1 MKNLKVVF
9 MGTPDF
15 AVPIL
20 ERLIEETNVLLVVT
34 QPDKV
39 RGRNNK
45 VSFSPVKELA
55 VKNNIEVFQPEKI
68 KENYKI
74 IIDKN
79 PDIII
84 TAAYGQIIPEELL
97 FFSKYKAINVHAS
110 LLPKYRGGAP
120 INRAIE
126 NGEKYLGIT
135 IMYMDKL
142 MDNGDMISQR
152 KIELKEEDNFDT
164 MNEKLSILGR
174 DLLMDTLPSVLSG
187 TNEREKQ
194 KEEDVTIIKLLKKEE
209 LLIDFNKDAIS
220 VYNKIRSLDSVPG
233 AYAFLNNK
241 KYKLFDVRVGSE
253 KLDAVSKIIDIKDYL
268 EIACKNGTIK
278 VYNIQEEGKKKMS
291 IKDFFN
297 GHKKEEFLNK
307 RFNYEENN

>member
-68 KENYKI
+68 KEDYKI

-278 VYNIQEEGKKKMS
+278 IYSIQEEGKKKMS

-297 GHKKEEFLNK
+297 GHKKEEFLNT

>member
-1 MKNLKVVF
+1 MKDLKVVF

-20 ERLIEETNVLLVVT
+20 EKLILETNVLLVVT

-55 VKNNIEVFQPEKI
+55 VKNNIEVFQPERI
-68 KENYKI
+68 KEDYQV

-97 FFSKYKAINVHAS
+97 FFTKYKAINVHAS

-253 KLDAVSKIIDIKDYL
+253 KLDDVSKIIDIKDYL

-278 VYNIQEEGKKKMS
+278 VYTIQEEGKKKMS

>member
-1 MKNLKVVF
+1 MKDLKVVF

-20 ERLIEETNVLLVVT
+20 EKLITDTEVLLVVT

-45 VSFSPVKELA
+45 ISFSPIKEIA

-68 KENYKI
+68 KQDYQT

-97 FFSKYKAINVHAS
+97 FFTKYKAINVHAS

-164 MNEKLSILGR
+164 MNKKLSILGR
-174 DLLMDTLPSVLSG
+174 DLLMDTLPSIINS
-187 TNEREKQ
+187 TNERIKQ
-194 KEEDVTIIKLLKKEE
+194 KEEDVTIIKLLNKEE
-209 LLIDFNKDAIS
+209 LLIDFNNDFVS
-220 VYNKIRSLDSVPG
+220 VFNKIRSLDSVPG

-241 KYKLFDVRVGSE
+241 KYKLYDVRLGKNVIDEIG
-253 KLDAVSKIIDIKDYL
+253 KLVDIKDYL

-278 VYNIQEEGKKKMS
+278 VYSIQEEGKKKMN

-297 GHKKEEFLNK
+297 GHKKEDFLYK
-307 RFNYEENN
+307 RFNNEENN

>member
-1 MKNLKVVF
+1 MKDLKVVF

-20 ERLIEETNVLLVVT
+20 EKLITDTEVLLVVT

-45 VSFSPVKELA
+45 ISFSPIKEIA

-68 KENYKI
+68 KQDYQT

-97 FFSKYKAINVHAS
+97 FFTKYKAINVHAS

-164 MNEKLSILGR
+164 MNKKLSILGR
-174 DLLMDTLPSVLSG
+174 DLLMDTLPSIINS
-187 TNEREKQ
+187 TNERIKQ
-194 KEEDVTIIKLLKKEE
+194 KEEDVTIIKLLNKEE
-209 LLIDFNKDAIS
+209 LLIGFNNDFVS
-220 VYNKIRSLDSVPG
+220 VFNKIRSLDSVPG
-233 AYAFLNNK
+233 AYAFFNNK
-241 KYKLFDVRVGSE
+241 KYKLYDVRLGKNVVDEIG
-253 KLDAVSKIIDIKDYL
+253 KIVDIKDYL

-278 VYNIQEEGKKKMS
+278 VYSIQEEGKKKMN

-297 GHKKEEFLNK
+297 GHKKEDFLYK
-307 RFNYEENN
+307 RFNNEENN

>member
-1 MKNLKVVF
+1 MKDLKVVF

-20 ERLIEETNVLLVVT
+20 EKLITDTEVLLVVT
-34 QPDKV
+34 QLDKV

-45 VSFSPVKELA
+45 ISFSPIKEIA

-68 KENYKI
+68 KQDYQT

-97 FFSKYKAINVHAS
+97 FFTKYKAINVHAS

-164 MNEKLSILGR
+164 MNKKLSILGR
-174 DLLMDTLPSVLSG
+174 DLLMDTLPSIINS
-187 TNEREKQ
+187 TNERIKQ
-194 KEEDVTIIKLLKKEE
+194 KEEDVTIIKLLNKEE
-209 LLIDFNKDAIS
+209 LLIDFNNDFVS
-220 VYNKIRSLDSVPG
+220 VFNKIRSLDSVPG
-233 AYAFLNNK
+233 AYTFLNNK
-241 KYKLFDVRVGSE
+241 KYKLYDVRLGKNVIDEIG
-253 KLDAVSKIIDIKDYL
+253 KVVDIKDYL

-278 VYNIQEEGKKKMS
+278 VYSIQEEGKKKMN

-297 GHKKEEFLNK
+297 GHKKEDFLYK
-307 RFNYEENN
+307 RFNNEENN

>member
-1 MKNLKVVF
+1 MKDLKVVF
-9 MGTPDF
+9 MGTPAF

-20 ERLIEETNVLLVVT
+20 EKLIEVTNVLLVVT
-34 QPDKV
+34 QPDKI

-55 VKNNIEVFQPEKI
+55 LKNNIEVFQPEKI
-68 KENYKI
+68 KQNYQI
-74 IIDKN
+74 IIDKK

-97 FFSKYKAINVHAS
+97 FFSEYKAINVHAS

-126 NGEKYLGIT
+126 NGEKYMGIT

-142 MDNGDMISQR
+142 MDNGDIISQK
-152 KIELKEEDNFDT
+152 KIELKEEDNFDS

-174 DLLMDTLPSVLSG
+174 DLLIDTLDSIINK
-187 TNEREKQ
+187 TNDRVKQ
-194 KEEDVTIIKLLKKEE
+194 KEEEVTIIKLLNKEE
-209 LLIDFNKDAIS
+209 LLIDFNNDYVK
-220 VYNKIRSLDSVPG
+220 VFNKIRSLDSVPG
-233 AYAFLNNK
+233 AYALINNK
-241 KYKLFDVRVGSE
+241 KYKLYDVRLGDE
-253 KLDAVSKIIDIKDYL
+253 KINEIGKITDIKDYL
-268 EIACKNGTIK
+268 EVSCKNGNIK
-278 VYNIQEEGKKKMS
+278 IFSIQEEGKKKMS

-307 RFNYEENN
+307 RFNNEENN

>member
-1 MKNLKVVF
+1 MKDLKVVF

-20 ERLIEETNVLLVVT
+20 EKLITDTEVLLVVT

-45 VSFSPVKELA
+45 ISFSPIKEIA

-68 KENYKI
+68 KQDYQT

-84 TAAYGQIIPEELL
+84 TAAYGQIIPEKLL
-97 FFSKYKAINVHAS
+97 FFTKYKAINVHAS
-110 LLPKYRGGAP
+110 LLPKYRGGSP

-164 MNEKLSILGR
+164 MNKKLSILGR
-174 DLLMDTLPSVLSG
+174 DLLMDTLPSIINS
-187 TNEREKQ
+187 TNERIKQ
-194 KEEDVTIIKLLKKEE
+194 KEEDITIIKLLNKEE
-209 LLIDFNKDAIS
+209 LLIDFNNDFIS
-220 VYNKIRSLDSVPG
+220 VFNKIRSLDSVPG

-241 KYKLFDVRVGSE
+241 KYKLYDVRLGKNVIDEIG
-253 KLDAVSKIIDIKDYL
+253 KVVDIKDYL

-278 VYNIQEEGKKKMS
+278 VYSIQEEGKKKMN

-297 GHKKEEFLNK
+297 GHKKEDFLYK
-307 RFNYEENN
+307 RFNNEENN

>member
-1 MKNLKVVF
+1 MKDLKVVF

-20 ERLIEETNVLLVVT
+20 EKLITDTEVLLVVT

-45 VSFSPVKELA
+45 ISFSPIKEIA

-68 KENYKI
+68 KQDYQT

-97 FFSKYKAINVHAS
+97 FFTKYKAINVHAS

-142 MDNGDMISQR
+142 MDNGAMISQR

-164 MNEKLSILGR
+164 MNKKLSILGR
-174 DLLMDTLPSVLSG
+174 DLLMDTLPSIINS
-187 TNEREKQ
+187 TNERIKQ
-194 KEEDVTIIKLLKKEE
+194 KEEDVTIIKLLNKEE
-209 LLIDFNKDAIS
+209 LLIDFNNDFVS
-220 VYNKIRSLDSVPG
+220 VFNKIRSLDSVPG

-241 KYKLFDVRVGSE
+241 KYKLYDVRLGKNVIDEIG
-253 KLDAVSKIIDIKDYL
+253 KIVDIKDYL

-278 VYNIQEEGKKKMS
+278 VYSIQEEGKKKMN

-297 GHKKEEFLNK
+297 GHKKEDFLYK
-307 RFNYEENN
+307 RFNNEENN

>member
-1 MKNLKVVF
+1 MKDLKVVF

-20 ERLIEETNVLLVVT
+20 EKLILETNVLLVVT

-55 VKNNIEVFQPEKI
+55 VKNNIEVFQPERI
-68 KENYKI
+68 KEDYQV

-97 FFSKYKAINVHAS
+97 FFTKYKAINVHAS

-120 INRAIE
+120 ISRAIE

-164 MNEKLSILGR
+164 MNKKLSILGR
-174 DLLMDTLPSVLSG
+174 DLLMDTLPSIINS
-187 TNEREKQ
+187 TNERIKQ
-194 KEEDVTIIKLLKKEE
+194 KEEDVTIIKLLNKEE
-209 LLIDFNKDAIS
+209 LLIDFNNDFIS
-220 VYNKIRSLDSVPG
+220 VFNKIRSLDSIPG

-241 KYKLFDVRVGSE
+241 KYKLYDVRLGKNVIDEIG
-253 KLDAVSKIIDIKDYL
+253 KVVDIKDYL

-278 VYNIQEEGKKKMS
+278 VYSIQEEGKKKMN

-297 GHKKEEFLNK
+297 GHKKEDFLYK
-307 RFNYEENN
+307 RFNNEENN

>member
-20 ERLIEETNVLLVVT
+20 EKLITDTEVLLVVT

-45 VSFSPVKELA
+45 ISFSPIKEIA

-68 KENYKI
+68 KQDYQT

-97 FFSKYKAINVHAS
+97 FFTKYKAINVHAS

-164 MNEKLSILGR
+164 MNKKLSILGR
-174 DLLMDTLPSVLSG
+174 DLLMDTLPSIINS
-187 TNEREKQ
+187 TNERIKQ
-194 KEEDVTIIKLLKKEE
+194 KEEDVTIIKLLNKEE
-209 LLIDFNKDAIS
+209 LLIDFNNDFVS
-220 VYNKIRSLDSVPG
+220 VFNKIRSLDSIPG

-241 KYKLFDVRVGSE
+241 KYKLYDVRLGKNVIDEIG
-253 KLDAVSKIIDIKDYL
+253 KVVDIKDYL

-278 VYNIQEEGKKKMS
+278 VYSIQEEGKKKMN

-297 GHKKEEFLNK
+297 GHKKEDFLYK
-307 RFNYEENN
+307 RFNNEENN

>member
-9 MGTPDF
+9 MGTSDF

-278 VYNIQEEGKKKMS
+278 VYTIQEEGKKKMS

>member
-68 KENYKI
+68 KEDYKI

-253 KLDAVSKIIDIKDYL
+253 KLDDVSKISDIKDYL
-268 EIACKNGTIK
+268 EIACKDGTIK
-278 VYNIQEEGKKKMS
+278 VYTIQEEGKKKMS

>member
-1 MKNLKVVF
+1 MKDLKVVF

-20 ERLIEETNVLLVVT
+20 EKLITDTEVLLVVT

-45 VSFSPVKELA
+45 ISFSPIKEIA

-68 KENYKI
+68 KQDYQT

-97 FFSKYKAINVHAS
+97 FFTKYKAINVHAS

-164 MNEKLSILGR
+164 MNKKLSILGR
-174 DLLMDTLPSVLSG
+174 DLLMDTLPSIINS
-187 TNEREKQ
+187 TNERIKQ
-194 KEEDVTIIKLLKKEE
+194 KEEDVTIIKLLNKEE
-209 LLIDFNKDAIS
+209 LLIDFNNDFIS
-220 VYNKIRSLDSVPG
+220 VFNKIRSLDSVPG

-241 KYKLFDVRVGSE
+241 KYKLYDVRLGKNVIDEIG
-253 KLDAVSKIIDIKDYL
+253 KIVDIKDYL

-278 VYNIQEEGKKKMS
+278 VYSIQEEGKKKMN

-297 GHKKEEFLNK
+297 GHKKEDFLYK
-307 RFNYEENN
+307 RFNNEKNN

>member
-278 VYNIQEEGKKKMS
+278 VYTIKEEGKKKMS

>member
-1 MKNLKVVF
+1 MKDLKVVF

-20 ERLIEETNVLLVVT
+20 EKLITDTEVLLVVT

-45 VSFSPVKELA
+45 ISFSPIKEIA

-68 KENYKI
+68 KQDYQT

-97 FFSKYKAINVHAS
+97 FFTKYKAINVHAS

-164 MNEKLSILGR
+164 MNKKLSILGR
-174 DLLMDTLPSVLSG
+174 DLLMDTLPSIINS
-187 TNEREKQ
+187 TNERIKQ
-194 KEEDVTIIKLLKKEE
+194 KEEDVTIIKLLNKEE
-209 LLIDFNKDAIS
+209 LLIDFNNDFIS
-220 VYNKIRSLDSVPG
+220 VFNKIRSLDSVPG

-241 KYKLFDVRVGSE
+241 KYKLYDVRLG
-253 KLDAVSKIIDIKDYL
+253 KNIIDEIGKVVDIKDYL

-278 VYNIQEEGKKKMS
+278 VYSIQEEGKKKMN

-297 GHKKEEFLNK
+297 GHKKEDFLYK
-307 RFNYEENN
+307 RFNNEENN

>member
-1 MKNLKVVF
+1 MKDLKVVF

-20 ERLIEETNVLLVVT
+20 EKLITDTEVLLVVT

-45 VSFSPVKELA
+45 ISFSPIKEIA

-68 KENYKI
+68 KQDYQT

-97 FFSKYKAINVHAS
+97 FFTKYKAINVHAS

-142 MDNGDMISQR
+142 MDNGDMISHR

-164 MNEKLSILGR
+164 MNKKLSILGR
-174 DLLMDTLPSVLSG
+174 DLLMDTLPSIINS
-187 TNEREKQ
+187 TNERIKQ
-194 KEEDVTIIKLLKKEE
+194 KEEDVTIIKLLNKEE
-209 LLIDFNKDAIS
+209 LLIDFNNDFIS
-220 VYNKIRSLDSVPG
+220 VFNKIRSLDSVPG

-241 KYKLFDVRVGSE
+241 KYKLYDVRLGKNVIDEIGRI
-253 KLDAVSKIIDIKDYL
+253 VDIKDYL

-278 VYNIQEEGKKKMS
+278 VYSIQEEGKKKMN

-297 GHKKEEFLNK
+297 GHKKEDFLYK
-307 RFNYEENN
+307 RFNNEKNN

>member
-1 MKNLKVVF
+1 MKDLKVVF

-20 ERLIEETNVLLVVT
+20 EKLITDTEVLLVVT

-45 VSFSPVKELA
+45 ISFSPIKEIA

-68 KENYKI
+68 KQDYQT

-97 FFSKYKAINVHAS
+97 FFTKYKAINVHAS

-164 MNEKLSILGR
+164 MNKKLSILGR
-174 DLLMDTLPSVLSG
+174 NLLMDTLPSIINS
-187 TNEREKQ
+187 TNERIKQ
-194 KEEDVTIIKLLKKEE
+194 KEEDVTIIKLLNKEE
-209 LLIDFNKDAIS
+209 LLIDFNNDFVS
-220 VYNKIRSLDSVPG
+220 VFNKIRSLDSVPG
-233 AYAFLNNK
+233 AYTFLNNK
-241 KYKLFDVRVGSE
+241 KYKLYDVRLGKNVINEIG
-253 KLDAVSKIIDIKDYL
+253 KVVDIKDYL

-278 VYNIQEEGKKKMS
+278 VYSIQEEGKKKMN

-297 GHKKEEFLNK
+297 GHKKEDFLYK
-307 RFNYEENN
+307 RFNNEENN

>member
-1 MKNLKVVF
+1 MKDLKVVF

-20 ERLIEETNVLLVVT
+20 EKLITDTEVLLVVT

-45 VSFSPVKELA
+45 ISFSPIKEIA

-68 KENYKI
+68 KQDYQT

-97 FFSKYKAINVHAS
+97 FFTKYKAINVHAS

-164 MNEKLSILGR
+164 MNKKLSILGR
-174 DLLMDTLPSVLSG
+174 DLLMDTLPSIINS
-187 TNEREKQ
+187 TNERIKQ
-194 KEEDVTIIKLLKKEE
+194 KEEDVTIIKLLNKEE
-209 LLIDFNKDAIS
+209 LLIDFNNDFIS
-220 VYNKIRSLDSVPG
+220 VFNKIRSLDSVPG

-241 KYKLFDVRVGSE
+241 KYKLYDVRLGKNV
-253 KLDAVSKIIDIKDYL
+253 ID

-278 VYNIQEEGKKKMS
+278 VYSIQEEGKKKMN

-297 GHKKEEFLNK
+297 GHKKEDFLYK
-307 RFNYEENN
+307 RFNNEENN

>member
-1 MKNLKVVF
+1 MKDLKVVF

-20 ERLIEETNVLLVVT
+20 EKLITDTEVLLVVT

-45 VSFSPVKELA
+45 ISFSPIKEIA

-68 KENYKI
+68 KQDYQT

-97 FFSKYKAINVHAS
+97 FFTKYKAINVHAS

-164 MNEKLSILGR
+164 MNKKLSILGR
-174 DLLMDTLPSVLSG
+174 DLLMDTLPSIINS
-187 TNEREKQ
+187 TNERIKQ
-194 KEEDVTIIKLLKKEE
+194 KEEDVTIIKLLNKEE
-209 LLIDFNKDAIS
+209 LLIDFNNDFIS
-220 VYNKIRSLDSVPG
+220 VFNKIRSLDSVPG

-241 KYKLFDVRVGSE
+241 KYKLYDVRLGKNVI
-253 KLDAVSKIIDIKDYL
+253 DKIGRIVDIKDYL

-278 VYNIQEEGKKKMS
+278 AYSIQEEGKKKMN

-297 GHKKEEFLNK
+297 GHKKEDFLYK
-307 RFNYEENN
+307 RFNNEENN

>member
-1 MKNLKVVF
+1 MKDLKVVF

-20 ERLIEETNVLLVVT
+20 EKLITDTEVLLVVT

-45 VSFSPVKELA
+45 ISFSPIKELA

-68 KENYKI
+68 KQDYQT

-97 FFSKYKAINVHAS
+97 FFTKYKAINVHAS

-164 MNEKLSILGR
+164 MNKKLSILGR
-174 DLLMDTLPSVLSG
+174 DLLMDTLPSIINS
-187 TNEREKQ
+187 TNERIKQ
-194 KEEDVTIIKLLKKEE
+194 KEEDVTIIKLLNKEE
-209 LLIDFNKDAIS
+209 LLIDFNNDFVS
-220 VYNKIRSLDSVPG
+220 VFNKIRSLDSVPG

-241 KYKLFDVRVGSE
+241 KYKLYDVRLGKNVIDEIG
-253 KLDAVSKIIDIKDYL
+253 KVVDIKDYL

-278 VYNIQEEGKKKMS
+278 VYSIQEEGKKKMN

-297 GHKKEEFLNK
+297 GHKKEDFLYK
-307 RFNYEENN
+307 RFNNEENN

>member
-68 KENYKI
+68 KEDYKI

-253 KLDAVSKIIDIKDYL
+253 KLDDVSKIIDIKDYL

-278 VYNIQEEGKKKMS
+278 VYSIQKEGKKKMS

-307 RFNYEENN
+307 RFNYEKNN

>member
-1 MKNLKVVF
+1 MKDLKVVF

-20 ERLIEETNVLLVVT
+20 EKLITDTEVLLVVT

-45 VSFSPVKELA
+45 ISFSPIKEIA

-68 KENYKI
+68 KQDYQT

-97 FFSKYKAINVHAS
+97 FFTKYKAINVHAS

-278 VYNIQEEGKKKMS
+278 IYSIQEEGKKKMS

>member
-1 MKNLKVVF
+1 MKDLKVVF

-20 ERLIEETNVLLVVT
+20 EKLITDTEVLLVVT

-45 VSFSPVKELA
+45 ISFSPIKEIA

-68 KENYKI
+68 KQDYQT

-97 FFSKYKAINVHAS
+97 FFTKYKAINVHAS

-164 MNEKLSILGR
+164 MNKKLSILGR
-174 DLLMDTLPSVLSG
+174 DLLMDTLPSIINS
-187 TNEREKQ
+187 TNERIKQ
-194 KEEDVTIIKLLKKEE
+194 KEEDVTIIKLLNKEE
-209 LLIDFNKDAIS
+209 LLIDFNNDFVS
-220 VYNKIRSLDSVPG
+220 VFNKIRSLDSVPG

-241 KYKLFDVRVGSE
+241 KYKLYDVRLGKNVIDEIG
-253 KLDAVSKIIDIKDYL
+253 KIVDIKDYL

-278 VYNIQEEGKKKMS
+278 VYSIQEEGKKKMN

-297 GHKKEEFLNK
+297 GHKKEDFLYK
-307 RFNYEENN
+307 RFKNGRK

>member
-55 VKNNIEVFQPEKI
+55 VKNNIKVFQPEKI
-68 KENYKI
+68 KEDYKI

-253 KLDAVSKIIDIKDYL
+253 KLDDVSKIIDIKDYL

-278 VYNIQEEGKKKMS
+278 VYTIQEEGKKKMS

>member
-1 MKNLKVVF
+1 MKDLKVVF

-20 ERLIEETNVLLVVT
+20 EKLITDTEVLLVVT

-45 VSFSPVKELA
+45 ISFSPIKEIA

-68 KENYKI
+68 KQDYQT

-97 FFSKYKAINVHAS
+97 FFTKYKAINVHAS

-164 MNEKLSILGR
+164 MNKKLSILGR
-174 DLLMDTLPSVLSG
+174 DLLMDTLPSIINS
-187 TNEREKQ
+187 TNERIKQ
-194 KEEDVTIIKLLKKEE
+194 KEEDVTIIKLLNKEE
-209 LLIDFNKDAIS
+209 LLIDFNNDFVS
-220 VYNKIRSLDSVPG
+220 VFNKIRSLDSVPG

-241 KYKLFDVRVGSE
+241 KL
-253 KLDAVSKIIDIKDYL
+253 L
-268 EIACKNGTIK
+268 
-278 VYNIQEEGKKKMS
+278 
-291 IKDFFN
+291 
-297 GHKKEEFLNK
+297 
-307 RFNYEENN
+307 

>member
-1 MKNLKVVF
+1 MKDLKVVF

-20 ERLIEETNVLLVVT
+20 EKLITDTEVLLVVT

-45 VSFSPVKELA
+45 ISFSPIKEIA

-68 KENYKI
+68 KKDYQT

-97 FFSKYKAINVHAS
+97 FFTKYKAINVHAS

-164 MNEKLSILGR
+164 MNKKLSILGR
-174 DLLMDTLPSVLSG
+174 DLLMDTLPSIINS
-187 TNEREKQ
+187 TNERIKQ
-194 KEEDVTIIKLLKKEE
+194 KEEDVTIIKLLNKEE
-209 LLIDFNKDAIS
+209 LLIDFNNDFVS
-220 VYNKIRSLDSVPG
+220 VFNKIRSLDSVPG
-233 AYAFLNNK
+233 AYTFLNNK
-241 KYKLFDVRVGSE
+241 KYKLYDVRLGKNVIDEIG
-253 KLDAVSKIIDIKDYL
+253 KVVDIKDYL

-278 VYNIQEEGKKKMS
+278 VYSIQEEGKKKMN

-297 GHKKEEFLNK
+297 GHKKEDFLYK
-307 RFNYEENN
+307 RFNNEENN

>member
-1 MKNLKVVF
+1 MKDLKVVF

-20 ERLIEETNVLLVVT
+20 EKLITDTEVLLVVT

-45 VSFSPVKELA
+45 ISFSPIKEIA

-68 KENYKI
+68 KQDYQT

-97 FFSKYKAINVHAS
+97 FFTKYKAINVHAS

-164 MNEKLSILGR
+164 MNKKLSILGR
-174 DLLMDTLPSVLSG
+174 DLLMDTLPSIINS
-187 TNEREKQ
+187 TNERIKQ
-194 KEEDVTIIKLLKKEE
+194 KEEDVTIIKLLNKEE
-209 LLIDFNKDAIS
+209 LLIDFNNDFVS
-220 VYNKIRSLDSVPG
+220 VFNKIRSLDSVPG
-233 AYAFLNNK
+233 AYAFFNNK
-241 KYKLFDVRVGSE
+241 KYKLYDVRLGKNVIDEIG
-253 KLDAVSKIIDIKDYL
+253 KVVDIKDYL

-278 VYNIQEEGKKKMS
+278 VYSIQEEGKKKMN

-297 GHKKEEFLNK
+297 GHKKEDFLYK
-307 RFNYEENN
+307 RFNNEENN

>member
-1 MKNLKVVF
+1 MKDLKVVF

-20 ERLIEETNVLLVVT
+20 EKLITDTEVLLVVT

-45 VSFSPVKELA
+45 ISFSPIKEIA

-68 KENYKI
+68 KQDYQT

-97 FFSKYKAINVHAS
+97 FFTKYKAINVHGS

-164 MNEKLSILGR
+164 MNKKLSILGR
-174 DLLMDTLPSVLSG
+174 DLLMDTLPSIINS
-187 TNEREKQ
+187 TNERIKQ
-194 KEEDVTIIKLLKKEE
+194 KEEDVTIIKLLNKEE
-209 LLIDFNKDAIS
+209 LLIDFNNDFVS
-220 VYNKIRSLDSVPG
+220 VFNKIRSLDSVPG
-233 AYAFLNNK
+233 AYTFLNNK
-241 KYKLFDVRVGSE
+241 KYKLYDVRLGKNVIDEIG
-253 KLDAVSKIIDIKDYL
+253 KVVDIKDYL

-278 VYNIQEEGKKKMS
+278 VYSIQEEGKKKMN

-297 GHKKEEFLNK
+297 GHKKEDFLYK
-307 RFNYEENN
+307 RFNNEENN

>member
-1 MKNLKVVF
+1 MKDLKVVF

-20 ERLIEETNVLLVVT
+20 EKLITDTEVLLVVT

-45 VSFSPVKELA
+45 ISFSPIKEIA

-68 KENYKI
+68 KQDYQT

-79 PDIII
+79 SDIII

-97 FFSKYKAINVHAS
+97 FFTKYKAINVHAS

-164 MNEKLSILGR
+164 MNKKLSILGR
-174 DLLMDTLPSVLSG
+174 DLLMDTLPSIINS
-187 TNEREKQ
+187 TNERIKQ
-194 KEEDVTIIKLLKKEE
+194 KEEDVTIIKLLNKEE
-209 LLIDFNKDAIS
+209 LLIDFNNDFVS
-220 VYNKIRSLDSVPG
+220 VFNKIRSLDSVPG

-241 KYKLFDVRVGSE
+241 KYKLYDVRLGKNVIDEIG
-253 KLDAVSKIIDIKDYL
+253 KVVDIKDYL

-278 VYNIQEEGKKKMS
+278 VYSIQEEGKKKMN

-297 GHKKEEFLNK
+297 GHKKEDFLYK
-307 RFNYEENN
+307 RFNNEENN

>member
-1 MKNLKVVF
+1 MKDLKVVF

-20 ERLIEETNVLLVVT
+20 EKLITDTEVLLVVT

-45 VSFSPVKELA
+45 ISFSPIKEIA

-68 KENYKI
+68 KQDYQT

-84 TAAYGQIIPEELL
+84 TAAYGQIIPEKLL
-97 FFSKYKAINVHAS
+97 FFTKYKAINVHAS

-164 MNEKLSILGR
+164 MNKKLSILGR
-174 DLLMDTLPSVLSG
+174 DLLMDTLPSIINS
-187 TNEREKQ
+187 TNERIKQ
-194 KEEDVTIIKLLKKEE
+194 KEEDITIIKLLNKEE
-209 LLIDFNKDAIS
+209 LLIDFNNDFIS
-220 VYNKIRSLDSVPG
+220 VFNKIRSLDSVPG
-233 AYAFLNNK
+233 AYTFLNNK
-241 KYKLFDVRVGSE
+241 KYKLYDVRLGKNVIDEIG
-253 KLDAVSKIIDIKDYL
+253 KVVDIKDYL

-278 VYNIQEEGKKKMS
+278 VYSIQEEGKKKMN

-297 GHKKEEFLNK
+297 GHKKEDFLYK
-307 RFNYEENN
+307 RFNNEENN

>member
-1 MKNLKVVF
+1 MKDLKVVF

-20 ERLIEETNVLLVVT
+20 EKLITDTEVLLVVT

-45 VSFSPVKELA
+45 ISFSPIKEIA
-55 VKNNIEVFQPEKI
+55 VKNNIEVFQPEKV
-68 KENYKI
+68 KQDYQT

-97 FFSKYKAINVHAS
+97 FFTKYKAINVHAS

-164 MNEKLSILGR
+164 MNKKLSILGR
-174 DLLMDTLPSVLSG
+174 DLLMDTLPSIINS
-187 TNEREKQ
+187 TNERIKQ
-194 KEEDVTIIKLLKKEE
+194 KEEDVTIIKLLNKEE
-209 LLIDFNKDAIS
+209 LLIDFNNDFVS
-220 VYNKIRSLDSVPG
+220 VFNKIRSLDSVPG

-241 KYKLFDVRVGSE
+241 KYKLYDVRLGKNVIDEIG
-253 KLDAVSKIIDIKDYL
+253 KVVDIKDYL
-268 EIACKNGTIK
+268 EISCKNGTIK
-278 VYNIQEEGKKKMS
+278 VYSIQEEGKKKMN

-297 GHKKEEFLNK
+297 GHKKEDFLYK
-307 RFNYEENN
+307 RFNNEENN

>member
-1 MKNLKVVF
+1 MKDLKVVF

-20 ERLIEETNVLLVVT
+20 EKLITDTEVLLVVT

-45 VSFSPVKELA
+45 ISFSPIKEIA

-68 KENYKI
+68 KQDYQT

-97 FFSKYKAINVHAS
+97 FFTKYKAINVHAS

-164 MNEKLSILGR
+164 MNKKLSILGR
-174 DLLMDTLPSVLSG
+174 DLLMDTLPSIINS
-187 TNEREKQ
+187 TNERIKQ
-194 KEEDVTIIKLLKKEE
+194 KEEDVTIIKLLNKEE
-209 LLIDFNKDAIS
+209 LLIDFNNDFVS
-220 VYNKIRSLDSVPG
+220 VFNKIRSLDSVPG

-241 KYKLFDVRVGSE
+241 KYKLYDVRLGKNVIDEIG
-253 KLDAVSKIIDIKDYL
+253 KVVDIKDYL

-278 VYNIQEEGKKKMS
+278 VYSIQEEGKKKMN

-297 GHKKEEFLNK
+297 GHKKEDFLYK
-307 RFNYEENN
+307 RFNNEENN

>member
-1 MKNLKVVF
+1 MKDLKVVF

-20 ERLIEETNVLLVVT
+20 EKLISDTEVLLVVT

-45 VSFSPVKELA
+45 ISFSPIKEIA

-68 KENYKI
+68 KQDYQT

-97 FFSKYKAINVHAS
+97 FFTKYKAINVHAS

-164 MNEKLSILGR
+164 MNKKLSILGR
-174 DLLMDTLPSVLSG
+174 DLLMDTLPSIINS
-187 TNEREKQ
+187 TNERIKQ
-194 KEEDVTIIKLLKKEE
+194 KEENVTIIKLLNKEE
-209 LLIDFNKDAIS
+209 LLIDFNNDFIS
-220 VYNKIRSLDSVPG
+220 VFNKIRSLDSIPG

-241 KYKLFDVRVGSE
+241 KYKLYDVRLGKNVIDEIG
-253 KLDAVSKIIDIKDYL
+253 KVVDIKDYL

-278 VYNIQEEGKKKMS
+278 VYSIQEEGKKKMN

-297 GHKKEEFLNK
+297 GHKKEDFLYK
-307 RFNYEENN
+307 RFNNEENN

>member
-1 MKNLKVVF
+1 MKDLKVVF

-20 ERLIEETNVLLVVT
+20 EKLILETNVLLVVT

-68 KENYKI
+68 KEDYKI

-253 KLDAVSKIIDIKDYL
+253 KLDDVSKIIDIKDYL
-268 EIACKNGTIK
+268 EIACKDGTIK
-278 VYNIQEEGKKKMS
+278 VYTIQEEGKKKMS

>member
-68 KENYKI
+68 KEDYKI

-142 MDNGDMISQR
+142 MDNGDMISQK

-220 VYNKIRSLDSVPG
+220 VYNKIRSIDSVPG

-253 KLDAVSKIIDIKDYL
+253 KLDDVSKIIDIKDYL

-278 VYNIQEEGKKKMS
+278 VYTIQEEGKKKMS

>member
-1 MKNLKVVF
+1 MKDLKVVF

-20 ERLIEETNVLLVVT
+20 EKLITDTEVLLVVT

-45 VSFSPVKELA
+45 ISFSPIKEIA

-68 KENYKI
+68 KQDYQT

-97 FFSKYKAINVHAS
+97 FFTKYKAINVHAS

-164 MNEKLSILGR
+164 MNKKLSILGR
-174 DLLMDTLPSVLSG
+174 DLLMDTLPSIINS
-187 TNEREKQ
+187 TNERIKQ
-194 KEEDVTIIKLLKKEE
+194 KEEDVKIIKLLNKEE
-209 LLIDFNKDAIS
+209 LLIDFNNDFIS
-220 VYNKIRSLDSVPG
+220 VFNKIRSLDSIPG

-241 KYKLFDVRVGSE
+241 KYKLYDVRLGKNVIDEIG
-253 KLDAVSKIIDIKDYL
+253 KIVDIKDYL

-278 VYNIQEEGKKKMS
+278 VYSIQEEGKKKMN

-297 GHKKEEFLNK
+297 GHKKEDFLYK
-307 RFNYEENN
+307 RFNNEENN

>member
-1 MKNLKVVF
+1 MKDLKVVF

-20 ERLIEETNVLLVVT
+20 EKLITDTEVLLVVT

-45 VSFSPVKELA
+45 ISFSPIKEIA

-68 KENYKI
+68 KQDYQT

-97 FFSKYKAINVHAS
+97 FFTKYKAINVHAS

-164 MNEKLSILGR
+164 MNKKLSILGR
-174 DLLMDTLPSVLSG
+174 DLLMDTLPSIINS
-187 TNEREKQ
+187 TNERIKQ
-194 KEEDVTIIKLLKKEE
+194 KEEDVTIIKLLNKEE
-209 LLIDFNKDAIS
+209 LLIDFNNDFIS
-220 VYNKIRSLDSVPG
+220 VFNKIRSLDSIPG

-241 KYKLFDVRVGSE
+241 KYKLYDVRLGKNVIDEIG
-253 KLDAVSKIIDIKDYL
+253 KVVDIKDYL

-278 VYNIQEEGKKKMS
+278 VYSIQEEGKKKMN

-297 GHKKEEFLNK
+297 GHKKEDFLYK
-307 RFNYEENN
+307 RFNNEENN

>member
-1 MKNLKVVF
+1 MKDLKVVF

-20 ERLIEETNVLLVVT
+20 EKLITDTEVLLVVT

-45 VSFSPVKELA
+45 ISFSPIKEIA

-68 KENYKI
+68 KQDYQT

-97 FFSKYKAINVHAS
+97 FFTKYKAINVHAS

-164 MNEKLSILGR
+164 MNKKLSILGR
-174 DLLMDTLPSVLSG
+174 DLLMDTLPSIINS
-187 TNEREKQ
+187 TNERITQ
-194 KEEDVTIIKLLKKEE
+194 KEEDVTIIKLLNKEE
-209 LLIDFNKDAIS
+209 LLIDFNNDFVS
-220 VYNKIRSLDSVPG
+220 VFNKIRSLDSVPG

-241 KYKLFDVRVGSE
+241 KYKLYDVRLGKNVIDEIG
-253 KLDAVSKIIDIKDYL
+253 KVVDIKDYL

-278 VYNIQEEGKKKMS
+278 VYSIQEEGKKKMN

-297 GHKKEEFLNK
+297 GHKKEDFLYK
-307 RFNYEENN
+307 RFNNEENN